1 MTETGKFSLIFR
13 CHASLVTSETR
24 ILPRGNLICTRDNS
38 TITFFSA
45 SVFFEREKP
54 QWQKKVKG
62 NHTQNPNRLQKEFF
76 IPCEVFRNEKERRE
90 SGFPEENCRYVS
102 FPSGKRALVG
112 FIKTRIR
119 PNDVLIKDLWNSINR
134 QLNECHRNSRCQIPD
149 KHGILIRC
157 PDSNKCSD
165 CPFSV
170 KAEDRQLT
178 IVNYSEPEEL
188 AIGISELDGIE
199 NEMNLEVISKGINRR
214 DPKAGRVFDLLAF
227 HGYQLYNIAMME
239 GLTDRQI
246 RYLLDKIKKFGGS
259 LMAR

>member
-1 MTETGKFSLIFR
+1 MAR
-13 CHASLVTSETR
+13 
-24 ILPRGNLICTRDNS
+24 N
-38 TITFFSA
+38 
-45 SVFFEREKP
+45 
-54 QWQKKVKG
+54 VKG

-90 SGFPEENCRYVS
+90 SGFPDENCRYVS

-112 FIKTRIR
+112 FIKTRIK
-119 PNDVLIKDLWNSINR
+119 PSEALIKDLWNRINK
-134 QLNECHRNSRCQIPD
+134 QLNEWHRNSRCQISG

-165 CPFSV
+165 CPFGV

-188 AIGISELDGIE
+188 AISISELDGLE
-199 NEMNLEVISKGINRR
+199 NEMDLEAISKEITRK

-227 HGYQLYNIAMME
+227 HGYQLEDIAGMD
-239 GLTDRQI
+239 GRI
-246 RYLLDKIKKFGGS
+246 N
-259 LMAR
+259 